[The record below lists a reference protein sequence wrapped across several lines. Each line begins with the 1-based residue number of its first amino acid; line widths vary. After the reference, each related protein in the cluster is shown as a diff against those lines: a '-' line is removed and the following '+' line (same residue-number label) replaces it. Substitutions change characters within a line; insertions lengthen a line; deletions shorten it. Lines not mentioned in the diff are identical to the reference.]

1 MAVPIFDGWKKEIV
15 AKFFNDSHGTKDN
28 ENDDEQKTL
37 VKREHASCNVIEDGT
52 NNISINSISNERD
65 TRESTQTV
73 EDIIG
78 DILNMLGTDLE
89 ADDKDDPYSA
99 MDASNVPFACQ
110 DIRTKPGYVK
120 PPEVEKPKAVVKERK
135 IIDTF
140 DHHIVL
146 ALPGESVFI
155 PDITEETWREASDEE
170 LGKELADKLQ
180 EEKSDK
186 MVALVKIMGRG
197 VVLDYFWKTQNVEDK
212 GGLVIMNGSRRRTS
226 GGVLFQ
232 LLRVSKDDAVKDK
245 FDQFLKEEQYTSRK
259 PEEKTIE
266 QKKQLD
272 KQIEDYVKEQ
282 KTCSVNESNS
292 DEYASNGTETHEN
305 VESTTEDETKLGKI
319 EACVEPSCVE

>member
-1 MAVPIFDGWKKEIV
+1 MAVPIFEGWKKDLV
-15 AKFFNDSHGTKDN
+15 AEYLNDSREIKDN
-28 ENDDEQKTL
+28 VSDDENKTM
-37 VKREHASCNVIEDGT
+37 VKKEPVSCKAIEDGN
-52 NNISINSISNERD
+52 NNISRNFISNERNSK
-65 TRESTQTV
+65 ESTV
-73 EDIIG
+73 VDIIG
-78 DILNMLGTDLE
+78 DILNMLINDLE
-89 ADDKDDPYSA
+89 ADKDDPCSA
-99 MDASNVPFACQ
+99 LDASNVPFACQ

-120 PPEVEKPKAVVKERK
+120 PPEVKKPKVVVKERK

-197 VVLDYFWKTQNVEDK
+197 VVLDYFWKSQTVEEK

-232 LLRVSKDDAVKDK
+232 LLRVSKDSAVKEK
-245 FDQFLKEEQYTSRK
+245 FEQFLKEEHANSRK

-266 QKKQLD
+266 QKRQFD
-272 KQIEDYVKEQ
+272 KQIEDYVKEK
-282 KTCSVNESNS
+282 KTCVANESNT
-292 DEYASNGTETHEN
+292 DEYDTSGTETQEN
-305 VESTTEDETKLGKI
+305 VESSTEDETKLGKG
-319 EACVEPSCVE
+319 EACLEPSGVE

>member
-1 MAVPIFDGWKKEIV
+1 MAVPIFDGWKKDVV
-15 AKFFNDSHGTKDN
+15 AEYFNDSRELKDN
-28 ENDDEQKTL
+28 VSDDENKTV
-37 VKREHASCNVIEDGT
+37 VKKEPVSCKAIEDGN
-52 NNISINSISNERD
+52 NNISMNFISNERN
-65 TRESTQTV
+65 TKESTQTV
-73 EDIIG
+73 VDIIG
-78 DILNMLGTDLE
+78 DILNMLINDLE
-89 ADDKDDPYSA
+89 ADKDDPCSA

-120 PPEVEKPKAVVKERK
+120 PPEVKKPKVVVKERK

-266 QKKQLD
+266 QKKQFD

-282 KTCSVNESNS
+282 KTCNVNESNS
-292 DEYASNGTETHEN
+292 DEYETNGTETNEN
-305 VESTTEDETKLGKI
+305 VESTTEDETGFGKN
-319 EACVEPSCVE
+319 EPA